1 MKDKV
6 TGAATMDLPREN
18 YAQLNLFFFYGEMI
32 PSVDEERAV
41 HIFYHDFNRTA
52 GAAPS
57 VWGEL
62 QQRRA

>member
-1 MKDKV
+1 
-6 TGAATMDLPREN
+6 MDLPREN

>member
-6 TGAATMDLPREN
+6 TGAATMDLPRGN
-18 YAQLNLFFFYGEMI
+18 YAQLNLPSFYGEVI
-32 PSVDEERAV
+32 PPVDEERAV

-52 GAAPS
+52 GAGPC
-57 VWGEL
+57 VCGGL